1 MSSIKLKHSSGN
13 SMSIA
18 APATN
23 PASDLTLKLPATV
36 GTAGQ
41 AIINSSTAGTLE
53 FGGVGK
59 VLQVVSTQSQANH
72 TSTSSSY
79 QNYNEINTAITP
91 TASNSL
97 LIAQLDLGC
106 FRVYENNSNSAFAV
120 IALSDDAGSSYLF
133 ENYQWVYDYGG
144 SGISA
149 SGLRAGATHVKVS
162 GSTSARTYYVY
173 TKLSQGDA
181 YEINPGANENIATLT
196 IWEIAQ

>member
-1 MSSIKLKHSSGN
+1 MTVNINGN
-13 SMSIA
+13 GTITPTTA
-18 APATN
+18 VQPAG
-23 PASDLTLKLPATV
+23 S
-36 GTAGQ
+36 
-41 AIINSSTAGTLE
+41 
-53 FGGVGK
+53 
-59 VLQVVSTQSQANH
+59 VLQVQYSQSQANM
-72 TSTSSSY
+72 TQTSSSY
-79 QNYNEINTAITP
+79 QNYSAINTAITP
-91 TASNSL
+91 IASNSL
-97 LIAQLDLGC
+97 LVAQLDLGC

-149 SGLRAGATHVKVS
+149 SGLRAGATHVKIS

>member
-41 AIINSSTAGTLE
+41 ALINSSTPGTLE
-53 FGGVGK
+53 FGNATGK
-59 VLQVVSTQSQANH
+59 VLQVQYSQSQANL
-72 TSTSSSY
+72 TGTGSAY
-79 QNYNEINTAITP
+79 YNYSQLNTAITP

-106 FRVYENNSNSAFAV
+106 VRVYENNSNSALMH
-120 IALSDDAGSSYLF
+120 IALSDDAGTSYLF
-133 ENYQWVYDYGG
+133 QNYHWAYDYGG
-144 SGISA
+144 SGIRIDV
-149 SGLRAGATHVKVS
+149 GAGATNVKVA
-162 GSTSARTYYVY
+162 GNTSERTYYVY
-173 TKLSQGDA
+173 TKMAQGDA
-181 YEINPGANENIATLT
+181 YEINPSVNENIATLT

>member
-1 MSSIKLKHSSGN
+1 
-13 SMSIA
+13 MSIA

-41 AIINSSTAGTLE
+41 ALINSSTAGTLE
-53 FGGVGK
+53 FGGAGK

-79 QNYNEINTAITP
+79 ENYNEINTAITP
-91 TASNSL
+91 TASTSR

-106 FRVYENNSNSAFAV
+106 FRVYENNSNSAFAM

-133 ENYQWVYDYGG
+133 ENYQWAYDYGG

-149 SGLRAGATHVKVS
+149 SGFHAGATHVKTA

-173 TKLSQGDA
+173 TKLAAGDA
-181 YEINPGANENIATLT
+181 YEINPGANQNIATLT

>member
-41 AIINSSTAGTLE
+41 ALINSSTAGTLE
-53 FGGVGK
+53 FGGAGK

-79 QNYNEINTAITP
+79 ENYNEINTAITP
-91 TASNSL
+91 TASSSL
-97 LIAQLDLGC
+97 LVAQLDLGC
-106 FRVYENNSNSAFAV
+106 VRVYDNNSHSAFAWV
-120 IALSDDAGSSYLF
+120 SLSDDAGSSYLF
-133 ENYQWVYDYGG
+133 ENYHWTYDYGG
-144 SGISA
+144 SGSRIDT
-149 SGLRAGATHVKVS
+149 RAGGTNVKTA

-173 TKLSQGDA
+173 TKLAAGDA
-181 YEINPGANENIATLT
+181 YEINPGANQNIATLT